1 MIGVR
6 EIDQM
11 LKKLRSAHAVEKR
24 GDTVG
29 THDIRK
35 FRMLPLFVDPGFH
48 DFRILFGEE
57 AGRMSASRKRILE
70 CDLR

>member
-6 EIDQM
+6 EVDQM

-29 THDIRK
+29 THDVRK
-35 FRMLPLFVDPGFH
+35 FRMLPLFIDPRFD
-48 DFRILFGEE
+48 DFRILFGRR
-57 AGRMSASRKRILE
+57 GRENVSIKKT
-70 CDLR
+70 DLGV